1 MNIVDKVLTEWA
13 YRCKKGYPDMNN
25 PDDMKIL
32 KEIYSEYGIV
42 TEEKKEKVT
51 DKGNKSNATDVE
63 VTYLREV
70 FNSIKE
76 DYAKYLKVF
85 MLFDPNSLGTISEVL
100 LTKLLAEQGIE
111 TQHTGG
117 AQGLTDLIVNGY
129 NISLK
134 TTSGDTKIGLG
145 SEKEVMDSRAV
156 ELANHFKAHPE
167 LSTVTVGELSTLENA
182 KKYYPD
188 IIARIDAVAKKL
200 AGPGNNEFFVW
211 VEKTVD
217 KKTGLLQRIT
227 IHTLKYDYSEI
238 MNTFKQGRI
247 IPTKGAGS
255 KSGWNLVDNEGN
267 PLIVADIKSKYLNIS
282 PSFIRRSTGED
293 IVSVEFPTIEQ
304 NKVGMSKLVS
314 KGMFDAL
321 DNIYTQIYGSG
332 N

>member
-1 MNIVDKVLTEWA
+1 MDIVNKIVTEWA
-13 YRCKKGYPDMNN
+13 FRCKKGYPDTNN
-25 PDDMKIL
+25 PEDMKIL
-32 KEIYSEYGIV
+32 KEIYFEYGIV
-42 TEEKKEKVT
+42 MEEEKPEEPNNSTGTEK
-51 DKGNKSNATDVE
+51 D
-63 VTYLREV
+63 VTYLKKA
-70 FNSIKE
+70 FNTIKD

-100 LTKLLAEQGIE
+100 LTKLLAKQGIE

-117 AQGLTDLIVNGY
+117 AQGLTDLIVNGH

-156 ELANHFKAHPE
+156 ELAKHFKAHPE
-167 LSTVTVGELSTLENA
+167 LSNVTVGELSTLESA

-238 MNTFKQGRI
+238 MDTFKQGRI
-247 IPTKGAGS
+247 IPTKGAES
-255 KSGWNLVDNEGN
+255 KSGWNLVDSEGN

-282 PSFIRRSTGED
+282 PSFIRKSTGED
-293 IVSVEFPTIEQ
+293 TISVEFPTIDQ

-321 DNIYTQIYGSG
+321 DNIYAQIYGSDK
-332 N
+332 

>member
-1 MNIVDKVLTEWA
+1 MNIVDKIVTEWA
-13 YRCKKGYPDMNN
+13 FRCKKGYPDMNN
-25 PDDMKIL
+25 PDDMKVL

-42 TEEKKEKVT
+42 MEEEKLEEPNTSTATEK
-51 DKGNKSNATDVE
+51 DVAF
-63 VTYLREV
+63 LRKA
-70 FNSIKE
+70 FSTIKD

-100 LTKLLAEQGIE
+100 LTKLLAKQGIE

-117 AQGLTDLIVNGY
+117 AQGLTDLIVNGHS
-129 NISLK
+129 ISLK

-167 LSTVTVGELSTLENA
+167 LSKVTVGELSTLENA
-182 KKYYPD
+182 KEYYPD

-227 IHTLKYDYSEI
+227 IHTLKYDYNEI
-238 MNTFKQGRI
+238 IDTFKQGRI
-247 IPTKGAGS
+247 IPTKGTGS
-255 KSGWNLVDNEGN
+255 KSGWNLVDSEGN

-282 PSFIRRSTGED
+282 PSFIRRSTGENT
-293 IVSVEFPTIEQ
+293 VSVEFPTIDQ
-304 NKVGMSKLVS
+304 NKAGMSKLVS
-314 KGMFDAL
+314 KGMFTAL

-332 N
+332 K